1 MKIKAAFLFTKQ
13 KFLACK
19 RLHCFLYLYK
29 INDKSLLIIDIFAN
43 YYWIKQYSFM
53 ASMNDVAR
61 LAGVSVV
68 TVSRVVNKSVNVNE
82 ATRDKVLK
90 AIKEL
95 KYKPNRVAKRLRSKS
110 LSGNLIGVMIPDI
123 RNPFYVDVLRGIED
137 VAYHNNYAII
147 VCNFGQDETKE
158 KMYLDILQSE
168 SVDGLVVAP
177 VREDDDKVI
186 SLVKSGLPLVC
197 VDRGLATV
205 DVDVVLVDNVKGA
218 YLAVDHLAKKGYKRI
233 AYIAGKPEIPSSRYR
248 AEGYK
253 KALQNNGITFDD
265 SLILYGDSSH
275 ESGVKLSAELLER
288 EKNRPDALFTGNN
301 LITLGALETIHR
313 IGLSIPKDIGIVG
326 FDDMSWSSSLNPPLT
341 AVRQPAYEI
350 GKRAAELLINRIDEP
365 GRSAISMML
374 NTELIVRKSS

>member
-1 MKIKAAFLFTKQ
+1 
-13 KFLACK
+13 
-19 RLHCFLYLYK
+19 
-29 INDKSLLIIDIFAN
+29 
-43 YYWIKQYSFM
+43 M

-61 LAGVSVV
+61 QAGVSVV
-68 TVSRVVNKSVNVNE
+68 TVSRVVNNSASVNE
-82 ATRDKVLK
+82 LTRTRVLK
-90 AIKEL
+90 AIKDL

-110 LSGNLIGVMIPDI
+110 LSGNLLGVMIPDI

-168 SVDGLVVAP
+168 SIDGLIVAP
-177 VREDDDKVI
+177 VREDDAKVI

-197 VDRGLATV
+197 VDRGLVSV

-218 YLAVDHLAKKGYKRI
+218 FLAVDHLAKKGFKRI

-248 AEGYK
+248 GEGYR
-253 KALQNNGITFDD
+253 KALESNGLMYDEG
-265 SLILYGDSSH
+265 LVKYGDSSH
-275 ESGVKLSAELLER
+275 ESGVRLCAELLEMDP
-288 EKNRPDALFTGNN
+288 RPDALFTGNN
-301 LITLGALETIHR
+301 LITLGALETIHNL
-313 IGLSIPKDIGIVG
+313 GLSIPQEVGIVG
-326 FDDMSWSSSLNPPLT
+326 FDDMPWSSSLNPSLT

-350 GKRAAELLINRIDEP
+350 GKRAAELLIHRISEP
-365 GRSAISMML
+365 GRAAISMML

>member
-1 MKIKAAFLFTKQ
+1 
-13 KFLACK
+13 
-19 RLHCFLYLYK
+19 
-29 INDKSLLIIDIFAN
+29 
-43 YYWIKQYSFM
+43 M

-61 LAGVSVV
+61 QAGVSVV
-68 TVSRVVNKSVNVNE
+68 TVSRVVNNSANVNE
-82 ATRDKVLK
+82 LTRSRVLK
-90 AIKEL
+90 AIKDL

-110 LSGNLIGVMIPDI
+110 LSGNLLGVMIPDI

-168 SVDGLVVAP
+168 SIDGLIVAP
-177 VREDDDKVI
+177 VREDDAKVI

-197 VDRGLATV
+197 VDRGLVSV

-218 YLAVDHLAKKGYKRI
+218 FLAVDHLAKKGFKRI

-248 AEGYK
+248 GEGYR
-253 KALQNNGITFDD
+253 KALESNGLMYDEG
-265 SLILYGDSSH
+265 LVKYGDSSH
-275 ESGVKLSAELLER
+275 ESGVRLCAELLEMDP
-288 EKNRPDALFTGNN
+288 RPDALFTGNN
-301 LITLGALETIHR
+301 LITLGALETIHNL
-313 IGLSIPKDIGIVG
+313 GLSIPQEVGIVG
-326 FDDMSWSSSLNPPLT
+326 FDDMPWSSSLNPSLT

-350 GKRAAELLINRIDEP
+350 GKRAAELLIHRISEP
-365 GRSAISMML
+365 GRAAISMML